1 MIDVSTI
8 KNLTGASDK
17 VATLW
22 QPIFNRMLP
31 KYGIN
36 TKERLVG
43 FLSQLGHESGGLLY
57 TREIADGSAYEGRR
71 DLGNIKVGDGKKFR
85 GRGLIQ
91 ITGRS
96 NYQAFKDAYGID
108 VINNPDLLG
117 GQYAT
122 TSTQQQ
128 LENSLLA
135 SIWFWNRANLNN
147 LADKFNLSNP
157 ISEKNNLDTITKITR
172 VINGG
177 VNGLSDRIKKF
188 EVGRKYIQD
197 AVIDFTK
204 KNWIPITITIL
215 GLAGLG
221 FYLYKTKKFEQLG
234 KLIK

>member
-57 TREIADGSAYEGRR
+57 TREIADGSAYEGRV

-91 ITGRS
+91 LTGRS

-122 TSTQQQ
+122 NSTQQQ

-135 SIWFWNRANLNN
+135 SIWFWNRANLNS
-147 LADKFNLSNP
+147 LA
-157 ISEKNNLDTITKITR
+157 
-172 VINGG
+172 
-177 VNGLSDRIKKF
+177 
-188 EVGRKYIQD
+188 
-197 AVIDFTK
+197 
-204 KNWIPITITIL
+204 
-215 GLAGLG
+215 
-221 FYLYKTKKFEQLG
+221 
-234 KLIK
+234 